1 MTKMI
6 AVVMVCAALAM
17 VGCSYR
23 NDSTGETDKMRE
35 QEKSMQT
42 EQQSAAPII
51 NPVDKGQP
59 AATPVP
65 SAEAFPLPKQE
76 NKEQE
81 IKNAPEDKPQKSNSG
96 GTPESTGNTAPPQKP
111 ESDSTNPPAPV
122 TNPPYTAPTSEPAP
136 APTEEP
142 APAPTVQPT
151 PEPKEDIAVC
161 NTCGKEM
168 TINDIVAHGKS
179 HTLSGENFSYYV
191 K

>member
-1 MTKMI
+1 MKKMI

-23 NDSTGETDKMRE
+23 TDSTGETDKMRE

-111 ESDSTNPPAPV
+111 ESDSTNPRLRRKNRRLLQRCSQPLSQKKILQCV
-122 TNPPYTAPTSEPAP
+122 THAER
-136 APTEEP
+136 
-142 APAPTVQPT
+142 
-151 PEPKEDIAVC
+151 K
-161 NTCGKEM
+161 
-168 TINDIVAHGKS
+168 
-179 HTLSGENFSYYV
+179 
-191 K
+191 